1 MMLWKIFQKFIHC
14 ITATC
19 GNVWEWLSL
28 GYLRL
33 AVFRKKKHFDHK
45 DSNKIR
51 TQNNLVC
58 KRTLNHLAKL
68 AKWLSCVA
76 IHRTDKYS
84 KWLSVRLQTKW
95 LWVRILLLSLK
106 LQIWR
111 LLLARSSL
119 TFRQCVFE
127 CVFTLKFIRDRIIT
141 HSHFDHHF
149 QFSNNP
155 KIRLFDE
162 C

>member
-45 DSNKIR
+45 DSNNIR

-84 KWLSVRLQTKW
+84 QHSSIIWPVWLNG
-95 LWVRILLLSLK
+95 WVFVYKLSGCEFESCCCHLN
-106 LQIWR
+106 
-111 LLLARSSL
+111 
-119 TFRQCVFE
+119 FRFGACF
-127 CVFTLKFIRDRIIT
+127 
-141 HSHFDHHF
+141 
-149 QFSNNP
+149 
-155 KIRLFDE
+155 
-162 C
+162 